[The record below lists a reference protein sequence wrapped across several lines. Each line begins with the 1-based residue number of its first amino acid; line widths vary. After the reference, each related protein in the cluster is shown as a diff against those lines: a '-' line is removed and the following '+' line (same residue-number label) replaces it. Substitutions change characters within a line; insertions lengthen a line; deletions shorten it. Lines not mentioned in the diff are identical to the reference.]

1 MKTLKVVLI
10 ERLSFRLNKHEV
22 TNICIKGVGAI
33 RICIQKG
40 SLNFPDIFS
49 ATILKSFA
57 DSHTLREPTSRV
69 RYVLFTYYIVFL

>member
-10 ERLSFRLNKHEV
+10 ERLSFRLNNTKSQ
-22 TNICIKGVGAI
+22 TCIKGVGAI

-69 RYVLFTYYIVFL
+69 R